1 MNAIGAMLYR
11 EAKIRTTN
19 LTFIFW
25 DLFYP
30 LCYMLVFGV
39 GINSALGSPEALA
52 GVDYNAFFL
61 GGVLAMASFGIAANT
76 SWSFFLDRDNGIFFE
91 MLTYPLGRG
100 SYLLGKVAFNICVSM
115 LQAIIT
121 LALAAKLSS
130 LPVARSSK
138 RAPTQI
144 SRSQLS
150 IATLAAREPCMPS
163 IPMKPGWSV
172 GIAPRP
178 FSVPTAG
185 MPLRSANARSS
196 RSARAIPTPPPKYI
210 TGVLASAISAL
221 AAAIAALSIG
231 DFGSGW
237 TSNGGTAAVIT
248 PTSFGRSTST
258 GPGRPER
265 AMWNASAMVRGMS
278 AVFRMT
284 KLCFTIGR
292 VIPKILT
299 SWKASVPI
307 KGEATCPVIATIGT
321 LSRKALAIPV
331 TRFVA
336 PGPEV
341 AMHTPGLPVTLP

>member
-121 LALAAKLSS
+121 LALAALLFRIPLRWHL
-130 LPVARSSK
+130 LPLLFLGMA
-138 RAPTQI
+138 I
-144 SRSQLS
+144 
-150 IATLAAREPCMPS
+150 
-163 IPMKPGWSV
+163 G
-172 GIAPRP
+172 
-178 FSVPTAG
+178 TAG
-185 MPLRSANARSS
+185 WFFFYSIFALKTRRNDIFNSVTSIFYFVFLFASSMFYPLD
-196 RSARAIPTPPPKYI
+196 PLPKWFR
-210 TGVLASAISAL
+210 
-221 AAAIAALSIG
+221 AIAAVNPITWQIDWFRYTSIG
-231 DFGSGW
+231 LGEKHQVALEALGFLVFVSA
-237 TSNGGTAAVIT
+237 SFVYAAY
-248 PTSFGRSTST
+248 SLRQQ
-258 GPGRPER
+258 E
-265 AMWNASAMVRGMS
+265 
-278 AVFRMT
+278 
-284 KLCFTIGR
+284 
-292 VIPKILT
+292 
-299 SWKASVPI
+299 
-307 KGEATCPVIATIGT
+307 
-321 LSRKALAIPV
+321 
-331 TRFVA
+331 
-336 PGPEV
+336 
-341 AMHTPGLPVTLP
+341 